1 LNPQKHKEIS
11 RRQYLAYRERDKQR
25 RVERRKEIAAYMRN
39 KRNSDPAFLVADR
52 LRRRIN
58 AVLKSHGAHKSA
70 GLVQVSGCTAVQLAS
85 HIERQFLPGMTWAN
99 RRKWHIDHIV
109 PCAAFDLTDPEQQ
122 SVAFHYTNLR
132 PVWAEENQ
140 RKQDKIPGGQ
150 MRLFWSESDVL
161 KAKRN
166 INKIAVKLP

>member
-1 LNPQKHKEIS
+1 
-11 RRQYLAYRERDKQR
+11 
-25 RVERRKEIAAYMRN
+25 
-39 KRNSDPAFLVADR
+39 
-52 LRRRIN
+52 
-58 AVLKSHGAHKSA
+58 
-70 GLVQVSGCTAVQLAS
+70 
-85 HIERQFLPGMTWAN
+85 MTWAN